1 MPFDSMI
8 VRAPRLSCA
17 KNMVHARPVEFLN
30 EGDVCEERAAV
41 WRTLGKGPG
50 TSARI
55 PAPTWPCAT
64 QLGYRLLSEPVF
76 FAAFPGPTTW
86 ELGVSSRASSSS
98 LSDREGFRG
107 RVAKL
112 DFRPWNFGPMRVNET
127 HTHAHTY
134 TRGIGIRRRSVVNFY
149 SFLVFSF
156 FFLSFFLR
164 VFKRT
169 MLISGNIG

>member
-41 WRTLGKGPG
+41 WRTLGKGSG

-112 DFRPWNFGPMRVNET
+112 DFRPWNFGPM
-127 HTHAHTY
+127 
-134 TRGIGIRRRSVVNFY
+134 
-149 SFLVFSF
+149 
-156 FFLSFFLR
+156 
-164 VFKRT
+164 
-169 MLISGNIG
+169 